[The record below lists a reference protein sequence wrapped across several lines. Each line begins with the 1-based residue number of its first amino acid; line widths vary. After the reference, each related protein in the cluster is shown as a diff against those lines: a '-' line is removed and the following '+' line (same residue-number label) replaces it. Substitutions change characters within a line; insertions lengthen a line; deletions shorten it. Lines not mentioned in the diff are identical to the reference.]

1 MLGVSVQIK
10 IKTIHTLIGRFIAW
24 LVYHNFLKR
33 RGKCIDYRL
42 DVLVFLTLS
51 LLLLLLMWLLLL
63 LWLLLLFLLL
73 ILFYLVT
80 IIVVN
85 VIAVVVTEML
95 LLLPLLYLTRAR
107 TVMLL
112 CG

>member
-10 IKTIHTLIGRFIAW
+10 IKTIHTIIGRFIAW

-33 RGKCIDYRL
+33 QGKCIGL